1 MLTSLNC
8 LIGMKMRRDPG
19 YFNAAWYT
27 QRFVVPTSDV
37 KIRSIQLLKNADGKK
52 EQFLLSLLRQ
62 KIRIREKRY
71 KII

>member
-19 YFNAAWYT
+19 YFNVAWYT

-37 KIRSIQLLKNADGKK
+37 KIWSIQLLKNADGKK
-52 EQFLLSLLRQ
+52 EQFLLSLLGQ

-71 KII
+71 QII

>member
-1 MLTSLNC
+1 MSTSLNC

-37 KIRSIQLLKNADGKK
+37 KIWSIQPLKNADGKK
-52 EQFLLSLLRQ
+52 EQFLLSFGQ